1 MKEFMYLLFFGI
13 MNFLFFY
20 FNTKKIELSY
30 KLRIVFALIL
40 VLILILHFFQ
50 IENISIDN
58 QSFFHLIIISLI
70 SFVIHYGGELSII
83 LIKKFDPNLQDNF
96 VISVFNFIRFYV
108 FYLFIYFYQSIF
120 IISNR

>member
-30 KLRIVFALIL
+30 KLKIVFALIL

-83 LIKKFDPNLQDNF
+83 LIKKFDPKLQDNF

-108 FYLFIYFYQSIF
+108 FYLFIYFYQSVF